1 MYIQTR
7 MVYRQILLTE
17 AYGRLGLGLLVM
29 LGAEVVLEPVFRAPD
44 GAVEHQGVEVVTC
57 SIHSQYCAMC
67 CAWSTEEQGQLT
79 QAREG

>member
-1 MYIQTR
+1 

-44 GAVEHQGVEVVTC
+44 GPVEH
-57 SIHSQYCAMC
+57 
-67 CAWSTEEQGQLT
+67 
-79 QAREG
+79 